1 MSSSAHASLAH
12 VSAFGDRML
21 MREIATRVVRRKA
34 CVMIDGLLGDIKKE
48 ADGLLA
54 SGKCAAA
61 SRVLQR
67 GVNLGHL
74 ESRAH
79 LAWLLLLG
87 REGVDAD
94 ATRAFQLVSEGVRL
108 GCPHSLGILALCHIY
123 GAGSVLDF
131 GVCETD
137 DELASKL
144 SLSSCERGSKYGQFA
159 RGMIHYYGNPSARA
173 DLTESAA
180 FLSLSAAQGLDA
192 ACRWLGLLHDTGMG
206 VPRDHV
212 KARQLFRIAAER
224 GFPDAMCGST
234 SISVCFLSASA
245 LFLLALTRWQEPS
258 STKLPIA
265 HWWTC
270 EQT

>member
-1 MSSSAHASLAH
+1 
-12 VSAFGDRML
+12 ML
-21 MREIATRVVRRKA
+21 MQDIATRVMRRRA
-34 CVMIDGLLGDIKKE
+34 CVMMDGLVGDVKKE
-48 ADGLLA
+48 ADTLLA

-67 GVNLGHL
+67 GVSLGHL

-94 ATRAFQLVSEGVRL
+94 ATRAFQLVSEGARL
-108 GCPHSLGILALCHIY
+108 GCPHSLGILALCHIH
-123 GAGSVLDF
+123 GAGSILDF
-131 GVCETD
+131 KVCERD
-137 DELASKL
+137 HERALEL

-159 RGMIHYYGNPSARA
+159 LGMAHYDGN
-173 DLTESAA
+173 DFTESAA
-180 FLSLSAAQGLDA
+180 VFSLSAAQGLDA
-192 ACRWLGLLHDTGMG
+192 ACRWLGILHDDGMG
-206 VPRDHV
+206 VPQDHV

-224 GFPDAMCGST
+224 GFPDAMCAAGHPFP
-234 SISVCFLSASA
+234 SVLLPAYALLS
-245 LFLLALTRWQEPS
+245 LALTRWQEPS

-265 HWWTC
+265 HWWTS

>member
-1 MSSSAHASLAH
+1 MSSSAYASLAH
-12 VSAFGDRML
+12 VSASGDRTL
-21 MREIATRVVRRKA
+21 MREIATRVMRRKA
-34 CVMIDGLLGDIKKE
+34 CVIMDGLVCDIKKE
-48 ADGLLA
+48 ADALLA

-108 GCPHSLGILALCHIY
+108 GCPHGLGILALCHIH

-131 GVCETD
+131 EVCERD
-137 DELASKL
+137 DEHALEL

-159 RGMIHYYGNPSARA
+159 RGMAHYYGARARA

-180 FLSLSAAQGLDA
+180 FFSLSAAQGLDA
-192 ACRWLGLLHDTGMG
+192 ACRWLGILHDNGMG
-206 VPRDHV
+206 VPQDHV

-224 GFPDAMCGST
+224 GFPDAMC
-234 SISVCFLSASA
+234 AA
-245 LFLLALTRWQEPS
+245 
-258 STKLPIA
+258 
-265 HWWTC
+265 
-270 EQT
+270 